1 MYVEKEKSKINSK
14 KNKQTKKVN
23 TIAAGSR
30 KGGKGWLQGRRRPTD
45 VRTSYAKYKN
55 ISHGKLILVREKSGK
70 FALLKLWT
78 PETGLCFYHASL
90 PSYATDLYNKG
101 WVVVW

>member
-1 MYVEKEKSKINSK
+1 MKRKKRKIENKFTEK
-14 KNKQTKKVN
+14 KQTKKVH
-23 TIAAGSR
+23 TFAVGSN

-45 VRTSYAKYKN
+45 VRTKYKN
-55 ISHGKLILVREKSGK
+55 ISQGKLILVGEKSGK

-78 PETGLCFYHASL
+78 PETGLCFYHASV
-90 PSYATDLYNKG
+90 PSYAIELYNKG